1 MIQTRYA
8 IFLVCGGGAIIY
20 DAFFGTKH
28 YPVLTI
34 ILCGIVVIYEFVSPN
49 IYRPY

>member
-1 MIQTRYA
+1 MIKIRYI
-8 IFLVCGGGAIIY
+8 IFMVFGIGAIAY
-20 DAFFGTKH
+20 DAFFGTKQ
-28 YPVLTI
+28 YPVLTM